1 MPWKSKAEEKSSTK
15 WASIARG
22 VYEKEKKKKRKKK
35 EKTTKGFQKTTEHQ
49 SKVQEM
55 QQKKIGSTGDIMSKI
70 AVFVKVFN
78 KHTLRLVYEYKRILR
93 EIV

>member
-1 MPWKSKAEEKSSTK
+1 MAEEKSSTK

-22 VYEKEKKKKRKKK
+22 VYEKEKRKKEKKEKK

-55 QQKKIGSTGDIMSKI
+55 HQKKIGSTGDNMLIIAMSLSRCSI
-70 AVFVKVFN
+70 N
-78 KHTLRLVYEYKRILR
+78 ILLD
-93 EIV
+93 

>member
-1 MPWKSKAEEKSSTK
+1 MAEEKSSTK

-22 VYEKEKKKKRKKK
+22 VYEKEKRK
-35 EKTTKGFQKTTEHQ
+35 KTTKGFQKTTEHQ

-55 QQKKIGSTGDIMSKI
+55 HQKKIGSTGDNMSII

-78 KHTLRLVYEYKRILR
+78 KHTLRLVYEYKRTLR